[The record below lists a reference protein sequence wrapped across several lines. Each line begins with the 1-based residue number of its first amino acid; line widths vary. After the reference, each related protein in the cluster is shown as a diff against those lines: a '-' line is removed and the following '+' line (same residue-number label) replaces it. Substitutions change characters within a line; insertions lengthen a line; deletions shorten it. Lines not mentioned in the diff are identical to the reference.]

1 MVFICFLK
9 KSKVIILL
17 KIGKQNKCLKNSNT
31 FKHLAIKK
39 IRKKFSPG
47 ISRVPDTPFL
57 TRDWPLYRSR

>member
-9 KSKVIILL
+9 KSMVIISL

-39 IRKKFSPG
+39 NQKNFSPG
-47 ISRVPDTPFL
+47 ISRAPDTPFL
-57 TRDWPLYRSR
+57 ARDWPLYRLR